1 MFGNFQDSGG
11 KGSPLRRMSK
21 SLEIS
26 GKEKSTSGGKDV
38 REKLIEVEKSET
50 GSVKLSVYFHYLKAV
65 GWKMTFCVLL
75 LHCVFQGSK

>member
-38 REKLIEVEKSET
+38 SDKFIEVEQS
-50 GSVKLSVYFHYLKAV
+50 
-65 GWKMTFCVLL
+65 
-75 LHCVFQGSK
+75 